1 MFIMVYLKIIQKEG
15 ERERQKRE
23 QCIHFSHI
31 NPLNIYLFRVNN
43 RKTKKR
49 CHICL
54 CFPRDFPCVKHRCVN
69 IG

>member
-23 QCIHFSHI
+23 QCIHFSHT

-43 RKTKKR
+43 RKTKKM
-49 CHICL
+49 CHIWL
-54 CFPRDFPCVKHRCVN
+54 
-69 IG
+69 